1 MTHDE
6 LAAVSAE
13 YPPRQR
19 VELLA
24 LAEQYRRRNE
34 REVLGIA
41 GIAADI
47 SADDLINLG
56 LEPEKNPQLLAAFER
71 GHPRVDPATLADKS
85 AEQIQGYVNNT
96 KGVYFEMLV
105 AKRLNAGETVG
116 ELQLEAGQEARLAAS
131 QNQRGWD
138 LEIVDRNGET
148 VEEIQLKASEDLSYV
163 KGALEG
169 GYRVAVP
176 EEVDS
181 GLDGI
186 VGTDISH
193 SMLEET
199 TEEQIA
205 ELSEDAISNALDIAA
220 EFAVDVIPITSALI
234 IGVTEGRHYLMG
246 RAALRDT
253 MRSGG
258 KRLGRASA
266 YSAIGSALSATG
278 LGLAAIPVVMGMRV
292 AEARVAARINLGGNL
307 QSRTVEL
314 GGLRYD
320 SQTWRRKMNLV

>member
-1 MTHDE
+1 MIEDE
-6 LAAVSAE
+6 LVSLSDN

-19 VELLA
+19 AELLA
-24 LAEQYRRRNE
+24 LVEQYRCRSE
-34 REVLGIA
+34 REVLETA

-71 GHPRVDPATLADKS
+71 GHPRVDPATLADRS

-96 KGVYFEMLV
+96 KGIYFEVLV
-105 AKRLNAGETVG
+105 RDRLNDGETVG
-116 ELQLEAGQEARLAAS
+116 ELQLEPGQVARLADS
-131 QNQRGWD
+131 SNQPGWD
-138 LEIVDRNGET
+138 LEIADRNGET
-148 VEEIQLKASEDLSYV
+148 VEQIQLKATEDLSYV

-181 GLDGI
+181 ELDGI
-186 VGTDISH
+186 VGTNISH

-220 EFAVDVIPITSALI
+220 EFAVDVIPVTSALI
-234 IGVTEGRHYLMG
+234 IGVTEGRQYLMG

-292 AEARVAARINLGGNL
+292 GEARVTARINLGDNL
-307 QSRTVEL
+307 RDRTAEL
-314 GGLRYD
+314 NELRTG
-320 SQTWRRKMNLV
+320 S

>member
-1 MTHDE
+1 VTHDE

-19 VELLA
+19 EELLA

-34 REVLGIA
+34 REVLGL
-41 GIAADI
+41 AAI
-47 SADDLINLG
+47 SADITADDITNLG

-71 GHPRVDPATLADKS
+71 GHPRVDPATLADRS

-105 AKRLNAGETVG
+105 AKRLNDGETVG
-116 ELQLEAGQEARLAAS
+116 ELQLEPGQVARLADS
-131 QNQRGWD
+131 PNQSGWD
-138 LEIVDRNGET
+138 LEIVDRNGES
-148 VEEIQLKASEDLSYV
+148 VEQIQLKATESMSYV
-163 KGALEG
+163 KDALER
-169 GYRVAVP
+169 YTDIRVAVP

-181 GLDGI
+181 ES
-186 VGTDISH
+186 TDIIGTGISN

-205 ELSEDAISNALDIAA
+205 ELSENDISNALDIAA
-220 EFAVDVIPITSALI
+220 EFAVDVIPVTSALI

-246 RAALRDT
+246 RATLRDT

-258 KRLGRASA
+258 KRMGRASA

-292 AEARVAARINLGGNL
+292 GEARVAARINLGDNL
-307 QSRTVEL
+307 QGQTAELNELRT
-314 GGLRYD
+314 G
-320 SQTWRRKMNLV
+320 T

>member
-13 YPPRQR
+13 YPPRQW

-24 LAEQYRRRNE
+24 LAEEYRRRSE
-34 REVLGIA
+34 RDVLEL
-41 GIAADI
+41 AAI
-47 SADDLINLG
+47 SADITADKLTNLG
-56 LEPEKNPQLLAAFER
+56 LEPEANPQLMEAFR
-71 GHPRVDPATLADKS
+71 LQYPNVDLESLVGRSSESLDS
-85 AEQIQGYVNNT
+85 FVNGV
-96 KGVYFEMLV
+96 KGKYFEVLV
-105 AKRLNAGETVG
+105 RDRLNAGETVG
-116 ELQLEAGQEARLAAS
+116 ELQLEPGQVARLAES
-131 QNQRGWD
+131 PTQRGWD
-138 LEIVDRNGET
+138 LEIVDRNRET
-148 VEEIQLKASEDLSYV
+148 VEQIQLKASEDLSYV

-181 GLDGI
+181 DLDGI
-186 VGTDISH
+186 VGTNISH
-193 SMLEET
+193 SMLAET

-220 EFAVDVIPITSALI
+220 EFAVDVIPVTSALI

-246 RAALRDT
+246 RATLRDT

-258 KRLGRASA
+258 KRLRRASA
-266 YSAIGSALSATG
+266 YGAIGSALSATG

-292 AEARVAARINLGGNL
+292 AESRVYARINLGDNL
-307 QSRTVEL
+307 QSRTAEL
-314 GGLRYD
+314 DRLLLD
-320 SQTWRRKMNLV
+320 S

>member
-24 LAEQYRRRNE
+24 LAEEYRRRSE
-34 REVLGIA
+34 RDVLELAAIS
-41 GIAADI
+41 ADI
-47 SADDLINLG
+47 GVDDLINLG
-56 LEPEKNPQLLAAFER
+56 LEPESNSQLLKAFELQY
-71 GHPRVDPATLADKS
+71 PNVDLESLVGRSSESLD
-85 AEQIQGYVNNT
+85 GFVNGV
-96 KGVYFEMLV
+96 KGKYFEVLV
-105 AKRLNAGETVG
+105 EERLNAGETVG
-116 ELQLEAGQEARLAAS
+116 ELQLEPGQVARLAES
-131 QNQRGWD
+131 PTQRGWD

-148 VEEIQLKASEDLSYV
+148 VEEIQLKATEDLSYV

-176 EEVDS
+176 EEMDS
-181 GLDGI
+181 ELDGI
-186 VGTDISH
+186 VGTNISH

-220 EFAVDVIPITSALI
+220 EFAVDVIPVTSALI

-246 RAALRDT
+246 RATLRDT

-258 KRLGRASA
+258 KRLRRASA
-266 YSAIGSALSATG
+266 YGAIGSALSATG

-292 AEARVAARINLGGNL
+292 GETRVTARINLGDNL
-307 QSRTVEL
+307 QGRTAEL
-314 GGLRYD
+314 NELRPEA
-320 SQTWRRKMNLV
+320 

>member
-6 LAAVSAE
+6 LATVSAE

-19 VELLA
+19 EELLA
-24 LAEQYRRRNE
+24 LAEQYRLRNE
-34 REVLGIA
+34 REVLEIA

-47 SADDLINLG
+47 GADDLINLG
-56 LEPEKNPQLLAAFER
+56 LEPESNSQLLKAFELQY
-71 GHPRVDPATLADKS
+71 PNVDLESLVGRSSESLD
-85 AEQIQGYVNNT
+85 GFVNGV
-96 KGVYFEMLV
+96 KGKYFEVLV
-105 AKRLNAGETVG
+105 EERLNAGETVG
-116 ELQLEAGQEARLAAS
+116 ELQLEPGQVARLAES
-131 QNQRGWD
+131 PTQRGWD

-148 VEEIQLKASEDLSYV
+148 VEEIQLKATEDLSYV

-176 EEVDS
+176 EEVDRE
-181 GLDGI
+181 LDGI
-186 VGTDISH
+186 VGTNISH

-205 ELSEDAISNALDIAA
+205 ELSENDISNALDIAA
-220 EFAVDVIPITSALI
+220 EFAVDVIPVTSTLI

-246 RAALRDT
+246 RATLRDT

-258 KRLGRASA
+258 KRMGRASA

-292 AEARVAARINLGGNL
+292 GEARVTARINLGDNL
-307 QSRTVEL
+307 QDRTAEL
-314 GGLRYD
+314 NELR
-320 SQTWRRKMNLV
+320 TGT

>member
-1 MTHDE
+1 MPHDE

-24 LAEQYRRRNE
+24 LAEEYRRRSE
-34 REVLGIA
+34 RDVLELAAIS
-41 GIAADI
+41 ADI
-47 SADDLINLG
+47 GVDDLINLG
-56 LEPEKNPQLLAAFER
+56 LEPESNSQLLKAFELQYSN
-71 GHPRVDPATLADKS
+71 VDLESLVGRSSESLD
-85 AEQIQGYVNNT
+85 GFVNGV
-96 KGVYFEMLV
+96 KGKYFEVLV
-105 AKRLNAGETVG
+105 EERLNAGETVG
-116 ELQLEAGQEARLAAS
+116 ELQLEPGQVARLAES
-131 QNQRGWD
+131 PTQRGWD

-148 VEEIQLKASEDLSYV
+148 VEEIQLKATEDLSYV

-181 GLDGI
+181 ELDGI
-186 VGTDISH
+186 VGTNISH

-220 EFAVDVIPITSALI
+220 EFAVDVIPVTSALI

-246 RAALRDT
+246 RATLRDT

-266 YSAIGSALSATG
+266 YGAIGSALSATG

-292 AEARVAARINLGGNL
+292 GETRVTARINLGDNL
-307 QSRTVEL
+307 QGRTAEL
-314 GGLRYD
+314 NELRPEA
-320 SQTWRRKMNLV
+320 